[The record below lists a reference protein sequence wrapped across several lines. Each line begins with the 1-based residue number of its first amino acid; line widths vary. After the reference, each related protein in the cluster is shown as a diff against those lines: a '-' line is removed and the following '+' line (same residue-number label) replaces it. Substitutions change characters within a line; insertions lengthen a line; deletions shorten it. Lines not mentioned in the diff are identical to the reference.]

1 MWIILNEIGELLRV
15 TREET
20 GVSLEEA
27 SKDLEIKALILEN
40 IEDGNIGCF
49 KDIFILKDYIYNY
62 AKYLV
67 LEPNKIIDE
76 FNEYL
81 FEYTSK
87 IPLEDIEKAME
98 EQKKEEI
105 VEDRIVS
112 PYTVSTKKTNNKLIV
127 ALVIVLVILV
137 VIVAVWAVKQITV
150 DNVTTS
156 MVNYVD
162 R

>member
-1 MWIILNEIGELLRV
+1 MNEIGELLRV

-27 SKDLEIKALILEN
+27 SDDLEIKALILEN

-49 KDIFILKDYIYNY
+49 KDIFVLKDYIYNY
-62 AKYLV
+62 AKYLG
-67 LEPNKIIDE
+67 LEPNKIIDD

-87 IPLEDIEKAME
+87 IPLEDIEKAIE
-98 EQKKEEI
+98 EQNKEEKI
-105 VEDRIVS
+105 EDRIVS
-112 PYTVSTKKTNNKLIV
+112 PYTVSTKKEGNKLI
-127 ALVIVLVILV
+127 ICLVILMIILL
-137 VIVAVWAVKQITV
+137 VIIAVWAVKQITV

-156 MVNYVD
+156 MINYVD

>member
-1 MWIILNEIGELLRV
+1 MNEIGELLRT
-15 TREET
+15 TREDS

-27 SKDLEIKALILEN
+27 SSDLEIKTLVLEN

-49 KDIFILKDYIYNY
+49 KDIFILKDHIYNY
-62 AKYLV
+62 SKYLG
-67 LEPNKIIDE
+67 LDPDKIIDE

-98 EQKKEEI
+98 AQKNEEV
-105 VEDRIVS
+105 VEDNKIIS
-112 PYTVSTKKTNNKLIV
+112 PYTSSYSKNNSKLTTIF
-127 ALVIVLVILV
+127 IIIGIILLLL
-137 VIVAVWAVKQITV
+137 IAIIAIKMITV
-150 DNVTTS
+150 DNVTTN
-156 MVNYVD
+156 MVGYVD

>member
-1 MWIILNEIGELLRV
+1 MNEIGELLRT
-15 TREET
+15 TREDS

-27 SKDLEIKALILEN
+27 SSDLEIKTLVLEN

-49 KDIFILKDYIYNY
+49 KDIFILKDHIYNY
-62 AKYLV
+62 SKYLG
-67 LEPNKIIDE
+67 LDPDKIIDE

-98 EQKKEEI
+98 AQKNEEV
-105 VEDRIVS
+105 VEDNKIIS
-112 PYTVSTKKTNNKLIV
+112 PYTSSYSKNNSKLTTIFIIIG
-127 ALVIVLVILV
+127 IVLLLLIA
-137 VIVAVWAVKQITV
+137 IIAIKMITV
-150 DNVTTS
+150 DNVTTN
-156 MVNYVD
+156 MVGYVD